1 MDLDR
6 IAVALALTRFML
18 NLPYSSWM
26 TTDFDF
32 PNDVAKR
39 VKIYN
44 NNYYYYCRGNMRV
57 Q

>member
-6 IAVALALTRFML
+6 IVVALALTRFKL

-32 PNDVAKR
+32 PKDVAKF
-39 VKIYN
+39 N
-44 NNYYYYCRGNMRV
+44 NVVILYCEYL
-57 Q
+57 